1 MTAVDLKTPQGV
13 QFLENYLSQKS
24 YIVGYEPSTADVDT
38 FAAIQAPQAKT
49 PNVLRWYNHIKSFTD
64 KERTQFPNKKAE
76 FSVSA
81 ASAAKPAD
89 DDDDVDLF
97 GSDDEDDEEAERI
110 KQERLKAYAE
120 KKATKKV
127 IIAKSS
133 IVLDVKPWDDETD
146 MKQLETQ
153 VRTIN
158 MDGLV
163 WGASKLVEIAFGIKK
178 LQIMCIVEDDKVSVD
193 ALTETIQE
201 FEDFVQSVD
210 IAAFNKI

>member
-1 MTAVDLKTPQGV
+1 MAAVDLKTPQGV
-13 QFLENYLSQKS
+13 QFLENYLSLKS

-76 FSVSA
+76 FSASA

-97 GSDDEDDEEAERI
+97 GSDDEDDEEKERI

>member
-1 MTAVDLKTPQGV
+1 MAIIDFKTASGV
-13 QFLENYLSQKS
+13 EFLEAYLSKKS
-24 YIVGYEPSTADVDT
+24 YIVGYEPSTADIDT
-38 FAAIQAPQAKT
+38 FASVTSPNAIT
-49 PNVLRWYNHIKSFTD
+49 PNLLRWFNHIKSFTD
-64 KERTQFPNKKAE
+64 KERTQFPKKKAD
-76 FSVSA
+76 FSSA
-81 ASAAKPAD
+81 PASAPKPAD

-97 GSDDEDDEEAERI
+97 GSDDEDDEEKERI
-110 KQERLKAYAE
+110 KQERVKAYAE

-153 VRTIN
+153 VRTIA